1 MFCFVEGLLC
11 LFVRELLP
19 AVVTK
24 LSLDLDESDDDFFGF
39 DDEFRFGLVDVLLEV
54 VVQESVGFLSAA
66 LYFPVGHSEV
76 E

>member
-1 MFCFVEGLLC
+1 MFCSVEGLLC
-11 LFVRELLP
+11 LFGRELRP
-19 AVVTK
+19 DVVTK
-24 LSLDLDESDDDFFGF
+24 LSLDLAELDDNCFGF

-54 VVQESVGFLSAA
+54 VVQESVGFLSVA